1 MTKHAKAATVRS
13 LQKKPFNMVIIV
25 FGLPGSGKSYFAS
38 RLAGMMRAVHINS
51 DHLRKEM
58 FHQRSYT
65 DREKAVVYN
74 EMLKKAKEA
83 IGQNKNVVLDATFHR
98 NEKRELFEAEIKGE
112 ARVFFIEMIADEAMI
127 MQRLK
132 KERPDSEANF
142 EVYKKIQRQWEPLRA
157 SHLILESTNTNAD
170 AMLQKA
176 AQYLRNDKGPDQ
188 QIGI

>member
-1 MTKHAKAATVRS
+1 
-13 LQKKPFNMVIIV
+13 MVIIV

-38 RLAGMMRAVHINS
+38 RLAGMMQAVHINS
-51 DHLRKEM
+51 DRLRKEM

-98 NEKRELFEAEIKGE
+98 NEKRELFEEEIKGE
-112 ARVFFIEMIADEAMI
+112 ARVFFIEIAADEAMI

-132 KERPDSEANF
+132 RERTDSEANF
-142 EVYKKIQRQWEPLRA
+142 EVYKKILRQWEPLHA
-157 SHLILESTNTNAD
+157 SHLILESTNTNVD

-188 QIGI
+188 